1 MKDLLNFLLV
11 GITTPL
17 VYMGLCII
25 IMLSTFLI
33 AIPISLGI
41 YLANMAINLLLGV

>member
-1 MKDLLNFLLV
+1 MKDILNFLLV

-17 VYMGLCII
+17 VYVGLCII
-25 IMLSTFLI
+25 VMMSTFLI

-41 YLANMAINLLLGV
+41 YFANMAIKLLLGV

>member
-1 MKDLLNFLLV
+1 MKDLLNFILV

-17 VYMGLCII
+17 VYVGLCII
-25 IMLSTFLI
+25 VMISTFLI

-41 YLANMAINLLLGV
+41 RLANIAINLLLGV

>member
-17 VYMGLCII
+17 VYMGLCIV